1 MAKSFDDEQAPIL
14 FKTHEEILQRERFHA
29 NLQVEKGQLHR
40 IVGGYDFDPDKKVIC
55 GLNSCNQPHQRG
67 YVIATKAG
75 DETICGNVCGEREL
89 GVEFED
95 MANRFVARV
104 DIQNRQLTIRK
115 LQETANARIEQ
126 ATALK
131 KEVDAVYTPLQ
142 EIRQAFR
149 TDRDI
154 DRVLT
159 SLMRD
164 GGTIRVRQKKTE
176 IQRGLANEIG
186 RANLQTIGIVRG
198 IHALRDYA
206 LAANLIEKDVL
217 GTISSVQQADVM
229 ELKAKALTELTS
241 RINSLPAAI
250 TSVEKFISDARQFL
264 TRETLY
270 EIAKLKDMDGV
281 REHKLAPILQ
291 KIAWRFYPFGPV
303 S

>member
-1 MAKSFDDEQAPIL
+1 MAKNLDDQAPVL
-14 FKTHEEILQRERFHA
+14 FKNHDEILQRERFHA
-29 NLQVEKGQLHR
+29 SLQVDKGQLDR
-40 IVGGYDFDPDKKVIC
+40 IVGGYDFDPDKKLLC
-55 GLNSCNQPHQRG
+55 GLNGCNQPHQRG

-75 DETICGNVCGEREL
+75 DETICGNVCGQREL

-115 LQETANARIEQ
+115 LQETAAARIEQ
-126 ATALK
+126 ANALK
-131 KEVDAVYTPLQ
+131 KEVDLVYGPLQ

-149 TDRDI
+149 TDRDL

-159 SLMRD
+159 GLMRD

-186 RANLQTIGIVRG
+186 RENLETIGLVRG

-206 LAANLIEKDVL
+206 LAANLIDKDVL
-217 GTISSVQQADVM
+217 GTIKSVQQADVAEM
-229 ELKAKALTELTS
+229 KAKALTELTTQ
-241 RINSLPAAI
+241 INGLPAAI
-250 TSVEKFISDARQFL
+250 TSVEKFVSDAKLFL

-270 EIAKLKDMDGV
+270 EISKLKDMDGV
-281 REHKLAPILQ
+281 REHKLTPILQ
-291 KIAWRFYPFGPV
+291 KIAWRFYPPGPIR
-303 S
+303 